1 MSLREKEITAISKVL
16 SINNGDN
23 NNDEFID
30 NWKVL
35 VYDQDCRDIIS
46 PLLNVGALRQKGV
59 TLHMLLHSDREAI
72 PDAPAV
78 YFVRPSLENVKRIAE
93 DCAKGLY
100 RSVYLHFLTRL
111 ERPIMEQLAHD
122 LVASNSVSMISKVY
136 DQYLDVIALE
146 PSLFTLNINDSFI
159 AYNDPSL
166 GEQQI
171 KSFISRNANGLLS
184 LVRVLGTIPIIRAP
198 TGGCAA
204 MVANELH
211 EILRENLS
219 PRGAAQSLFADCLV
233 SDRPRPLLL
242 IFDRT
247 VDMSSPLLHTST
259 YQALIDD
266 LLDHKLN
273 KVTVDTTS
281 KDDANVKKR
290 TYDLNTQSDP
300 FFVRYAGSPFP
311 EAVEANE
318 KELAEV
324 SQRES
329 EIRTRPSISAF
340 STNNNVALDGQ
351 EGKELSEAI
360 ESLPEIL
367 AKKTNLEAHTNILQ
381 AVMKQIAAREVP
393 TYFELEQSLLT
404 AGRIIDKAAVLTLL
418 RDGSKG
424 NLLDKTRLLCLIAT
438 LSDTSSK
445 IDEYETAF
453 IQGCAVMS
461 TPPPQDLV
469 SKKVGAASFVRR
481 LQSLQSPM
489 AFASR
494 MAGGS
499 SQGPSNAMLSSIL
512 TSAQSAMAKAASFF
526 TKFAPVYVTKVVDSL
541 AEGRSCPEDD
551 SFLTLDP
558 KVRTNEAI
566 ENKGQKYSDVI
577 VFVIGGGCYSEFYNL
592 QELIKQKNT
601 SGGGNLRSIIY
612 GCSELTC
619 GDNFIVQ
626 FFKLFF

>member
-1 MSLREKEITAISKVL
+1 MNI
-16 SINNGDN
+16 
-23 NNDEFID
+23 
-30 NWKVL
+30 
-35 VYDQDCRDIIS
+35 
-46 PLLNVGALRQKGV
+46 GALRQKGV

-72 PDAPAV
+72 PDAPAI
-78 YFVRPSLENVKRIAE
+78 YFVRPTIENVKRIAD
-93 DCAKGLY
+93 DCSKQLY
-100 RSVYLHFLTRL
+100 RSIHLHFLTRL

-136 DQYLDVIALE
+136 DQYLDCIALE
-146 PSLFTLNINDSFI
+146 PSLFTLNIHDSFI

-166 GEQQI
+166 DENQI

-204 MVANELH
+204 MVATELND
-211 EILRENLS
+211 ILRENIS

-242 IFDRT
+242 VFDRT

-266 LLDHKLN
+266 LLDHRLN
-273 KVTVDTTS
+273 RVTVDTTT
-281 KDDANVKKR
+281 KEDTNAKKR
-290 TYDLNTQSDP
+290 TYDLNTQSDT
-300 FFVRYAGSPFP
+300 FFGRYAGAPFP

-340 STNNNVALDGQ
+340 STNANVVLDGQ

-404 AGRIIDKAAVLTLL
+404 AGRIIDKTAVLTLL

-424 NLLDKTRLLCLIAT
+424 NVLDKTRLLCLVAT
-438 LSDTSSK
+438 LSDATTK
-445 IDEYETAF
+445 MDEYETAF

-461 TPPPQDLV
+461 NPPSQDIV
-469 SKKVGAASFVRR
+469 TKKVGAASFVRR

-489 AFASR
+489 AFANR
-494 MAGGS
+494 MAFGGNT
-499 SQGPSNAMLSSIL
+499 QGPSNAMLSSIL

-541 AEGRSCPEDD
+541 AEGKACAEDD
-551 SFLTLDP
+551 SFLTFDP
-558 KVRTNEAI
+558 KVRNNDI
-566 ENKGQKYSDVI
+566 VDNKGQKYSDVI
-577 VFVIGGGCYSEFYNL
+577 VFVIGGGCYAEFYNL
-592 QELIKQKNT
+592 QELLKQKNT
-601 SGGGNLRSIIY
+601 SGGSLRSIIY
-612 GCSELTC
+612 GCSELTA
-619 GDNFIVQ
+619 GDNFIEQ
-626 FFKLFF
+626 LEKLSAK

>member
-1 MSLREKEITAISKVL
+1 M
-16 SINNGDN
+16 
-23 NNDEFID
+23 
-30 NWKVL
+30 
-35 VYDQDCRDIIS
+35 YDQDCRDIIS
-46 PLLNVGALRQKGV
+46 PLMNIGALRQKGV

-72 PDAPAV
+72 PDAPAI
-78 YFVRPSLENVKRIAE
+78 YFVRPTIENVKRIAE
-93 DCAKGLY
+93 DCSKQLY
-100 RSVYLHFLTRL
+100 RSIYLHFLTRL

-136 DQYLDVIALE
+136 DQYLDCIALE
-146 PSLFTLNINDSFI
+146 PSLFTLNIHDSFI

-166 GEQQI
+166 AEQQI

-204 MVANELH
+204 MVASELN
-211 EILRENLS
+211 EILRENIS

-242 IFDRT
+242 VFDRT

-266 LLDHKLN
+266 LLDHRLN
-273 KVTVDTTS
+273 RVTLETTT
-281 KDDANVKKR
+281 KDDANAKKR

-300 FFVRYAGSPFP
+300 FFGRYAGSPFP

-340 STNNNVALDGQ
+340 STNANVVLDGQ

-404 AGRIIDKAAVLTLL
+404 AGRIIDKTAVLTLL

-424 NLLDKTRLLCLIAT
+424 NLLDKTRLLCLVAT
-438 LSDTSSK
+438 LSDASTK
-445 IDEYETAF
+445 MDEYETAF

-461 TPPPQDLV
+461 NPPPQDIV
-469 SKKVGAASFVRR
+469 SKKVGAAAFVRR

-489 AFASR
+489 AFANR
-494 MAGGS
+494 MAFGGNT
-499 SQGPSNAMLSSIL
+499 QGPSNAMLSSIL

-541 AEGRSCPEDD
+541 AEGKACAEDD

-558 KVRTNEAI
+558 KIRNNEI
-566 ENKGQKYSDVI
+566 VENKGQKYSDVI
-577 VFVIGGGCYSEFYNL
+577 VFVIGGGCYAEFYNL
-592 QELIKQKNT
+592 QELLKQKNT
-601 SGGGNLRSIIY
+601 SGGSLRSIIY
-612 GCSELTC
+612 GCSELTS
-619 GDNFIVQ
+619 GDEFIGQ
-626 FFKLFF
+626 LERLATK